1 MLAFCANIVQRS
13 ARLSQPT
20 IMTSR
25 YKPSVPVTEKAETRE
40 EEKELHMAT
49 WINKRKPKSGGN
61 SAIGSKNG
69 ETFLRKC

>member
-13 ARLSQPT
+13 ARFSKPT
-20 IMTSR
+20 IMTSQ

-40 EEKELHMAT
+40 EEKELYMAA

-61 SAIGSKNG
+61 SAIESKNG